1 MDAQKHQFLDRKI
14 NSSGVSRGGMRSVG
28 DAAYAFGLLPDFATR
43 SAACPSPAT
52 GARGFCREVLGLDS
66 SCTDCSA
73 F

>member
-43 SAACPSPAT
+43 SAA
-52 GARGFCREVLGLDS
+52 
-66 SCTDCSA
+66 
-73 F
+73 